1 MKILVTDY
9 AWDDLK
15 IEEKILDNVGAGL
28 VAAQSGSEE
37 ELVNLAPLASGILT
51 NWKKVTERVISNAPK
66 CIAIGRYGVGLDNI
80 DVQYATKM
88 GIVVTNVP
96 AYCLEEVSEHAMALL
111 LALARKVAFY
121 DRAIKKGEY
130 KLRAG
135 APLFRVKGKTLGI
148 VGYGKIGRA
157 VQRKAQAFGLKVIV
171 FDKYAQEN
179 PRPEDDAR
187 YVTFPELLGQS
198 DYISIHTPL
207 TSETRHLF
215 NIDAFRQMKP
225 TAYVI
230 NTARGDIIDRGALL
244 VALDNKLIAGAGLDV
259 LSQEP
264 PDPGDPLATHPLTIV
279 TPHAAFNSVESVEE
293 LRKTAASQMADLL
306 SSKVPDFVINPEV
319 FKQSNFRARL
329 DREVRQ

>member
-9 AWDDLK
+9 AWEDLK

-28 VAAQSGSEE
+28 VAAESGSEE
-37 ELVNLAPLASGILT
+37 ELASLAPLASGILT

-121 DRAIKKGEY
+121 DRAVKNGEY
-130 KLRAG
+130 QLRAG
-135 APLFRVKGKTLGI
+135 APLFRLKGKILGI
-148 VGYGKIGRA
+148 VGYGKIGR
-157 VQRKAQAFGLKVIV
+157 VMNQKAQAFGLNVIV
-171 FDKYAQEN
+171 FDKYAGAN
-179 PRPEDDAR
+179 PGSGDGAK
-187 YVTFPELLGQS
+187 YVTFTELLEQS

-207 TSETRHLF
+207 TAETRHLF

-225 TAYVI
+225 TAYII
-230 NTARGDIIDRGALL
+230 NTARGDVIDREALL
-244 VALDNKLIAGAGLDV
+244 MALDNKLIAGAGLDV

-264 PDPGDPLATHPLTIV
+264 PEPGDPLISHPQTVV
-279 TPHAAFNSVESVEE
+279 TPHAAFNSLESVED
-293 LRKTAASQMADLL
+293 LRRTAASQMADLL
-306 SSKVPDFVINPEV
+306 CGKIPDFVINPEV

-329 DREVRQ
+329 DLEVRQ